1 MADPFPEYDTTKY
14 ETVPG
19 GVTMAPSSAPYE
31 SVRKSMGAVEIGVIA
46 IAVAVA
52 IMTASA
58 ILSVSRAR

>member
-1 MADPFPEYDTTKY
+1 MADPFPEYDTAQY
-14 ETVPG
+14 ETVSAA
-19 GVTMAPSSAPYE
+19 TMPPSAAPSQ
-31 SVRKSMGAVEIGVIA
+31 SVRQSMGAVEIGVVA

>member
-1 MADPFPEYDTTKY
+1 MADPFPEYDTSQY
-14 ETVPG
+14 ETVNA
-19 GVTMAPSSAPYE
+19 VTVAPSGAPS

>member
-1 MADPFPEYDTTKY
+1 MADPFPEYDVNQY
-14 ETVPG
+14 ETVSA
-19 GVTMAPSSAPYE
+19 VTMSPSAAPASSA
-31 SVRKSMGAVEIGVIA
+31 RQSMGTVEIGVIA